1 MEEAVRK
8 TSVKDLAERFGGSV
22 QSRASAPMSE
32 TAPKDSGFKVCNGIH
47 VSAQDDR
54 EYRALTLPN
63 RLEVL
68 LIHDANTDKG
78 SAALDV
84 NVGHFKDP
92 AEFPGLAHF
101 CEHMLFLGTKKYP
114 DENSYS
120 AFLNEHGGS
129 SNAWTSMENTRQWVQ
144 ATHGNS
150 LLMYQPTSSRPHG
163 VNSATLTSQGR
174 KEE

>member
-1 MEEAVRK
+1 MAEEAQRK

-22 QSRASAPMSE
+22 QSRASASMLKS
-32 TAPKDSGFKVCNGIH
+32 APKDSGFKLCNGIH

-92 AEFPGLAHF
+92 AEFPGLAHSV
-101 CEHMLFLGTKKYP
+101 LK
-114 DENSYS
+114 S
-120 AFLNEHGGS
+120 
-129 SNAWTSMENTRQWVQ
+129 V
-144 ATHGNS
+144 
-150 LLMYQPTSSRPHG
+150 TSSIQSMGLSPNMLLRNLFEDAHAHSLSCTANPG
-163 VNSATLTSQGR
+163 
-174 KEE
+174 